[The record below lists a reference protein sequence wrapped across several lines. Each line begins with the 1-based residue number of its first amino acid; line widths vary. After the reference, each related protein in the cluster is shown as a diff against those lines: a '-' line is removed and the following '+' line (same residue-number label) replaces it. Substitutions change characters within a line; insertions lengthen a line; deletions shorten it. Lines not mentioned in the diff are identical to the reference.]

1 MQSLRN
7 QLNQA
12 ISAEQSELPVDS
24 SSRTTLFIGDELQS
38 GFDEFDG
45 SLSVSNGLD
54 QFISP
59 PPASQNQHAIAQE
72 QEDFSISSITGPS
85 WVIGDLTVGQ
95 AEVQDCFHA

>member
-12 ISAEQSELPVDS
+12 VSAEQSELPVDS
-24 SSRTTLFIGDELQS
+24 SSRTTLFIGNELQS
-38 GFDEFDG
+38 GFNELDG

-59 PPASQNQHAIAQE
+59 PPVPQNQHAIAQD
-72 QEDFSISSITGPS
+72 QENFSMSSITGPS
-85 WVIGDLTVGQ
+85 WAVGDLTVGQ